1 MTTDRLAGARV
12 LLTGATGF
20 LGQAVL
26 ERLLSDHP
34 ETRIVLI
41 VRGRAGTPAEERLR
55 RLLAK
60 PVFGSWRERVGAD
73 EAQRIAAERIS
84 VVEADISREVP
95 DIPSDVTAVI
105 HCASTVSFDP
115 PIDEA
120 FRTNVQ
126 GAVNLYEGVRRSG
139 GRPHLVHVSTAY
151 VAGTRRGMVSEAPL
165 DHDVDWRVELD
176 AALAARDDVERDSR
190 RPETLRRA
198 RQEALD
204 QHRKAGS
211 GATATATEERR
222 REMVTERLVDHGGT
236 RARSLGWPDVYTLTK
251 ALGERV
257 AEEYAG
263 TSAAESPSAASS
275 LPLSVVRPA
284 IVESALEHP
293 YPGWIDGFKMA
304 DPLILA
310 FGRGTL
316 PEFPGIPDGIVDIV
330 PVDLVANAL
339 NAAAARAPGPRDP
352 AYYHVGSGAR
362 NPLTFRRFYELV
374 RDYFERD
381 PLPDPDGRGT
391 IKAPQW
397 NFPGAARLELAL
409 RGAERAAG
417 VAEEALL
424 RLPGGER
431 TRDWQRRLH
440 RRQRD
445 LDFLRR
451 YSDLYGAYTEIEVI
465 YTDDRTLALH
475 RALPPEEQER
485 AGFDSAVVDWAHY
498 IDEVHCPTVT
508 SLVRAAPGRRA
519 TRPEAPLPEDTTLA
533 AVFDLEGTIL
543 ASNMVE
549 TYVGIR
555 LLDAPPAQWPGELL
569 SLARSLP
576 GYLRAD
582 HRDRGEFLRRFLR
595 RYEGADE
602 AELRRLVQDR
612 LGDLLLRR
620 SSPQAIRRIR
630 RHRDAG
636 HRTVLVTGTVDVLV
650 EPLRDL
656 FDEVVASRLH
666 VVDGCCTGHL
676 DRPPVIGEARAAWVR
691 RWAGDA
697 GVQLARSYAYG
708 DDYSD
713 RPLLELVGNP
723 VAVNPDARL
732 YRHAKRR
739 RWPVEQWDAHVRGA
753 TSALA
758 ETIGHHR

>member
-1 MTTDRLAGARV
+1 MTTDSLAGARV

-26 ERLLSDHP
+26 ERLLADHP
-34 ETRIVLI
+34 QTGIVLV
-41 VRGRAGTPAEERLR
+41 VRGRAGTSAEERLR

-60 PVFGSWRERVGAD
+60 PVFGPWRERVGAD
-73 EAQRIAAERIS
+73 EAQGIAASRIS

-95 DIPSDVTAVI
+95 AVPSDVTAVI

-126 GAVNLYEGVRRSG
+126 GTINLYEGVLCSG
-139 GRPHLVHVSTAY
+139 ATPHLVHVSTAY
-151 VAGTRRGMVSEAPL
+151 VAGTRRGMIDEASL
-165 DHDVDWRVELD
+165 DHDVDWRAELD
-176 AALAARDDVERDSR
+176 AALAARDDVERASR
-190 RPETLRRA
+190 RPETLRGA
-198 RQEALD
+198 RQEALE
-204 QHRKAGS
+204 QHRKAGAQ
-211 GATATATEERR
+211 ATATATEERR
-222 REMVTERLVDHGGT
+222 REMVTERLVDYGGE
-236 RARSLGWPDVYTLTK
+236 RARSLGWPDVYTLSK

-257 AEEYAG
+257 AEEYARPS
-263 TSAAESPSAASS
+263 TDASPAASP
-275 LPLSVVRPA
+275 LPLSIVRPA

-293 YPGWIDGFKMA
+293 YAGWIDGFKMA

-339 NAAAARAPGPRDP
+339 RAAAARAPAAEAP
-352 AYYHVGSGAR
+352 AYYHVGSGSR

-374 RDYFERD
+374 RDYFERY
-381 PLPDPDGRGT
+381 PLPDPEGRGT
-391 IKAPQW
+391 VKAPQW
-397 NFPGAARLELAL
+397 NFPGAARLEFAL

-417 VAEEALL
+417 AAEEALL
-424 RLPGGER
+424 RLPGSER

-451 YSDLYGAYTEIEVI
+451 YSDLYGAYVEIEVI

-475 RALPPEEQER
+475 RALPPGEQAH

-498 IDEVHCPTVT
+498 IEEVHCPTVT
-508 SLVRAAPGRRA
+508 SLVRGAPGRQA
-519 TRPEAPLPEDTTLA
+519 ARPEAPLPDDPDIA
-533 AVFDLEGTIL
+533 AVFDLEGTVL

-549 TYVGIR
+549 TYLCLR

-582 HRDRGEFLRRFLR
+582 RRDRGEFLRRFLR

-602 AELRRLVQDR
+602 AELRRLVQER

-620 SSPQAIRRIR
+620 SSPQAIRRVR

-666 VVDGCCTGHL
+666 VVDGCCTGYL

-691 RWAGDA
+691 RWAEDA
-697 GVQLARSYAYG
+697 GVQLPRSWAYG

-723 VAVNPDARL
+723 VAVNPDSRL

-753 TSALA
+753 GSALA
-758 ETIGHHR
+758 ETMGHRR